1 MKVTIDNRPIFLL
14 FLLRYYKFFLLI
26 AIFSL
31 FIFFLNF
38 EVNNLSKEGYRI
50 ILVFLLTA
58 ILWSTNLIPTAITS
72 LLVLVLIP
80 ALSILPAKKTFSLFG
95 NEPLFFILSAF
106 IISSATEKSGL
117 SKRITLLIL
126 SKATRNAKKLAFLI
140 YITGLLMSFF
150 MPEHAVAVFL
160 FPIVMGIAEVLK
172 LEKKKSNFGKLL
184 FISLAYG
191 TIIGGIATFLG
202 GARNA
207 LAVGLLEEIWGIKI
221 SFIDWLKYSL
231 PVVIPLS
238 IIGFIIIFKIF
249 KPEPIDIEI
258 ATKKIKRELETLPP
272 FTFTELIALLIIL
285 ITICGWILIG
295 HKGIGF
301 AGVSIISA
309 VLFFIFRVIEWQ
321 DVEKNI
327 NWSAFF
333 MYGGAITLGTV
344 FAQTDAGTFFINK
357 FGIIKTD
364 IIIYA
369 LIVGSVAILITEFI
383 SNATVV
389 ALLLPIIL
397 KSGINL
403 DTDLKILTA
412 SIALMSGLAF
422 MLPVGTPS
430 HLICYSSGFY
440 SIKDSIK
447 AGFLLNILSLIS
459 LFIAVK
465 FIWVRL

>member
-1 MKVTIDNRPIFLL
+1 MSIEIDKRPVILL
-14 FLLRYYKFFLLI
+14 FLLRYYKFFLLL
-26 AIFSL
+26 AIFLLFLSL
-31 FIFFLNF
+31 LRL
-38 EVNNLSKEGYRI
+38 EVPNLSKEGYRI
-50 ILVFLLTA
+50 SLVFLLTA
-58 ILWSTNLIPTAITS
+58 ILWATNLIPTAITS

-80 ALSILPAKKTFSLFG
+80 TLSILPAKKTFSLFG
-95 NEPLFFILSAF
+95 NEPLFFILSSF

-126 SKATRNAKKLAFLI
+126 SKATNNVKTLAFLI
-140 YITGLLMSFF
+140 YITGLLMAFF
-150 MPEHAVAVFL
+150 MPEHAVVVFL
-160 FPIVMGIAEVLK
+160 FPIVMGVAEVLK
-172 LEKKKSNFGKLL
+172 LEKNKSNFGKLL

-231 PVVIPLS
+231 PIVVPLALT
-238 IIGFIIIFKIF
+238 GFLVIFNLF

-258 ATKKIKRELETLPP
+258 VIKKIKRELETLPP
-272 FTFTELIALLIIL
+272 FTVTELIALSIIL
-285 ITICGWILIG
+285 ITIIGWILIG
-295 HKGIGF
+295 HKGIGL

-309 VLFFIFRVIEWQ
+309 VLFFIFRIIDWN
-321 DVEKNI
+321 DVEKSI

-344 FAQTDAGTFFINK
+344 FAQTDAGMFLLSK
-357 FGIIKTD
+357 FAITETNIIT
-364 IIIYA
+364 YA
-369 LIVGSVAILITEFI
+369 LIVGVLAILITEFI

-389 ALLLPIIL
+389 ALLLPVIL
-397 KSGINL
+397 KSGITLNS
-403 DTDLKILTA
+403 DLKILTA

-422 MLPVGTPS
+422 MLPIGTPS

-447 AGFLLNILSLIS
+447 AGFILNILSIIF
-459 LFIAVK
+459 LFIAIK
-465 FIWVRL
+465 FIWMRL

>member
-1 MKVTIDNRPIFLL
+1 MSIKIDKRPLFWLL
-14 FLLRYYKFFLLI
+14 LLRYYKFFFLI
-26 AIFSL
+26 ALFSL
-31 FIFFLNF
+31 FIFLLNF

-58 ILWSTNLIPTAITS
+58 ILWTTNLIPTAITS

-117 SKRITLLIL
+117 SKRITLIIL
-126 SKATRNAKKLAFLI
+126 SKSTRDPKKLAFLI
-140 YITGLLMSFF
+140 YITGLMMSFF

-160 FPIVMGIAEVLK
+160 FPIVMSITGELK
-172 LEKKKSNFGKLL
+172 LEKKKSNYGKLL
-184 FISLAYG
+184 FLSLAYG

-231 PVVIPLS
+231 PLVIPIS
-238 IIGFIIIFKIF
+238 IAGFIIISNIF
-249 KPEPIDIEI
+249 MPEQIDIEI
-258 ATKKIKRELETLPP
+258 VTKKIKRELETLPP
-272 FTFTELIALLIIL
+272 FTFTELIVLLIIL
-285 ITICGWILIG
+285 ITIIGWIFMG
-295 HKGIGF
+295 HKGIGL

-309 VLFFIFRVIEWQ
+309 VLFFIFRIIEWS

-344 FAQTDAGTFFINK
+344 FAQTDAGTFLINR
-357 FGIIKTD
+357 FSIIKTD
-364 IIIYA
+364 VIIYA
-369 LIVGSVAILITEFI
+369 IIVGSIAIFITEFI

-403 DTDLKILTA
+403 ETDLKILTA
-412 SIALMSGLAF
+412 TIALMSGLSF

-430 HLICYSSGFY
+430 HLICFSSGFY

-447 AGFLLNILSLIS
+447 AGLLLNILSILF
-459 LFIAVK
+459 LFIAIK

>member
-1 MKVTIDNRPIFLL
+1 MSIVIDKRPIILL
-14 FLLRYYKFFLLI
+14 FLIRYYKFFLLL
-26 AIFSL
+26 AIFLL
-31 FIFFLNF
+31 FIFLLNF
-38 EVNNLSKEGYRI
+38 EVANLSKEGYRI
-50 ILVFLLTA
+50 SLVFLLTA
-58 ILWSTNLIPTAITS
+58 VLWATNLIPVAITS

-80 ALSILPAKKTFSLFG
+80 ALSILPAKKAFSLFG

-126 SKATRNAKKLAFLI
+126 SKATNTAKKLAFLI

-150 MPEHAVAVFL
+150 MPEHAVVFFL

-172 LEKKKSNFGKLL
+172 LEKIKSNFGKLL

-191 TIIGGIATFLG
+191 TIIGGIATYLG

-231 PVVIPLS
+231 PIVIPLS
-238 IIGFIIIFKIF
+238 ISGFIVISNIF
-249 KPEPIDIEI
+249 KPESINIEI
-258 ATKKIKRELETLPP
+258 VTKKIKRELETMPP
-272 FTFTELIALLIIL
+272 FTFTELIVLFIIL
-285 ITICGWILIG
+285 ITITGWIIIG
-295 HKGIGF
+295 HKGIGL
-301 AGVSIISA
+301 AGISIISA

-321 DVEKNI
+321 DVEKSI

-344 FAQTDAGTFFINK
+344 FAQTDAGTYLINK
-357 FGIIKTD
+357 FGITETK

-369 LIVGSVAILITEFI
+369 LIVGAIAIFITEFI

-389 ALLLPIIL
+389 ALLLPVIL

-403 DTDLKILTA
+403 ASDLKILTA
-412 SIALMSGLAF
+412 SVALMSGLAF
-422 MLPVGTPS
+422 ILPIGTPS
-430 HLICYSSGFY
+430 HLICYSSGY
-440 SIKDSIK
+440 YNIKDSIK
-447 AGFLLNILSLIS
+447 AGFILNALSL
-459 LFIAVK
+459 LFLFLALK